1 MTLTQKPAQMSA
13 TRRILI
19 AAACSVLALATCT
32 SALALHTNVFAPT
45 QAASENH
52 QPKKISVSP
61 EVMTGNRIS
70 GENPTYPQE
79 ARAKKIEG
87 KVVLDVTI
95 GKDGAIEKLNV
106 LKSPDNLLSD
116 SASKAVHTWRYR
128 PYLLNGEP
136 VAVET
141 TVNVI
146 FCTHNCPSFP
156 GPTRRVE

>member
-1 MTLTQKPAQMSA
+1 MDVSAPA
-13 TRRILI
+13 
-19 AAACSVLALATCT
+19 
-32 SALALHTNVFAPT
+32 
-45 QAASENH
+45 QAASESH

-70 GENPTYPQE
+70 GENPTYPKE

-87 KVVLDVTI
+87 KVALDVTI
-95 GKDGAIEKLNV
+95 GKDGVIEKLNV
-106 LKSPDNLLSD
+106 LTSPDKLLSD
-116 SASKAVHTWRYR
+116 SATKAVRTWRYR

-141 TVNVI
+141 TINVI

-156 GPTRRVE
+156 GPTRRVG